1 MTIYSNFTLLKKNK
15 NKWDIKM
22 KRKKVKKIL
31 NKTLPAIPY
40 ISQHIVMINDCFCF
54 YTSFR
59 IETNILRL
67 YVCSEEFLSIRLKDI
82 KKFKRFS

>member
-1 MTIYSNFTLLKKNK
+1 
-15 NKWDIKM
+15 M

-40 ISQHIVMINDCFCF
+40 ISQHIVMINDCF

-67 YVCSEEFLSIRLKDI
+67 YVGSEDFLSIRLKDI

>member
-1 MTIYSNFTLLKKNK
+1 
-15 NKWDIKM
+15 M
-22 KRKKVKKIL
+22 KRKKVKKKL
-31 NKTLPAIPY
+31 YKTLPANPY
-40 ISQHIVMINDCFCF
+40 CSQHIVMINDCFCF

-67 YVCSEEFLSIRLKDI
+67 YVGSDDFLSIRLKDI

>member
-1 MTIYSNFTLLKKNK
+1 
-15 NKWDIKM
+15 M
-22 KRKKVKKIL
+22 KRKKVKKKL
-31 NKTLPAIPY
+31 NKTLPANPY
-40 ISQHIVMINDCFCF
+40 CSQHIVMINDCFCF

-67 YVCSEEFLSIRLKDI
+67 YVGSDDFLSIRLKDI

>member
-1 MTIYSNFTLLKKNK
+1 
-15 NKWDIKM
+15 M
-22 KRKKVKKIL
+22 KRKKVKKKL
-31 NKTLPAIPY
+31 YKTLPANPY
-40 ISQHIVMINDCFCF
+40 CSQHIVMINDCFCF

-67 YVCSEEFLSIRLKDI
+67 YFGSDDFLSIRLKDI